1 MNAVD
6 TNILARFLLRD
17 DAEQYR
23 LAVEV
28 LTGGAFVSLTVL
40 METAWL
46 LGSRYRQPREAVIA
60 ALRTVLSISGV
71 VIEAASHID
80 WALAR
85 FEGGADI
92 ADVIHLVAARDM
104 SAFTTFDRAIVRLAG
119 PDSPVRV
126 ETLG

>member
-23 LAVEV
+23 LAVSV
-28 LTGGAFVSLTVL
+28 LTGGAFVPLTVL

-46 LGSRYRQPREAVIA
+46 LGSRYRQPRDAVVA
-60 ALRTVLSISGV
+60 ALRTVMSISGV
-71 VIEAASHID
+71 VIEAAPHIN

-85 FEGGADI
+85 FEAGADI
-92 ADVIHLVAARDM
+92 ADVIRLVAARDM
-104 SAFTTFDRAIVRLAG
+104 PAFVTFDRALVRLAG
-119 PDSPVRV
+119 PDSPVPI

>member
-23 LAVEV
+23 LAVSV
-28 LTGGAFVSLTVL
+28 LTGGAFVPLTVL

-46 LGSRYRQPREAVIA
+46 LGSRYRQPRDAVVA
-60 ALRTVLSISGV
+60 ALRTVMSISGV
-71 VIEAASHID
+71 VIEAAPHIN
-80 WALAR
+80 WAFAR
-85 FEGGADI
+85 SEAGADI
-92 ADVIHLVAARDM
+92 ADVIHLVAAHDM
-104 SAFTTFDRAIVRLAG
+104 PAFVTFDRALVRLAG
-119 PDSPVRV
+119 PDSPVPI